1 MAAGGGAGLL
11 ERTMRGE
18 FIQPPADDESLYE
31 ALERQL
37 DTLGLPPDADRT
49 ARYII
54 GNIDANGY
62 LRRSPQ
68 AMATDMLLGEDF
80 EPTPEVME
88 QALEAVRSLDPPGV
102 GAESLRQSMELQLR
116 RMAPSTERDDALRI
130 VERHFDRLAA
140 RRFSQLRP
148 DAGDD
153 PTRLERA
160 LALLRRLNPKPG
172 AAFGGERAEATYVE
186 PDFLVDVGGDDIRVS
201 LAGSIPELALS
212 QSFAQAVRDM
222 DRRRG
227 AGRDPYV
234 VQRFNDAREY
244 LRILER
250 RQQTLMDVMT
260 AIVDLQRP
268 YFLSLGDEAL
278 LRPMGLK
285 DVAARSGLDV
295 SVISRATKNK
305 YAQMPWATVPLR
317 FFFSEGFSS
326 GNEGTVV
333 SGRGVEQAIRKAVEG
348 EDKRRPLSDEA
359 ICKIL
364 RADGYDVSRR
374 TVSKYRD
381 RSGHPGGPPEG
392 DEIRNMER
400 KNAGAPG
407 CVHASDKEHS
417 YDSRGRTFGV
427 RPLLFS
433 RTGLDWRWNRRVAD
447 RVSVAGVLLHYHAG
461 VVSAEAES
469 VAHGGAHGAAL
480 GLVEGEVEVVV
491 DLGIEV
497 LGVVVDRRGDDVL
510 VDGLDGE
517 NGLECSGGAEQV
529 AGHGLGGAEVQLVGV
544 VAEDFVY
551 GLLLAAVAD
560 GRGGAVQVDVVDV
573 LGPETCVAQ
582 GVLHDEDGSEP
593 FGVRG
598 GDVVCV
604 GAHAAAH
611 YFGVDLGSARLG
623 VLKLFEHERGGT
635 LADNE
640 PVLASR
646 RRGGMLP
653 WGRRCGWRG
662 RAWS

>member
-1 MAAGGGAGLL
+1 MVKTTVIYMNNSQHIEQQLRLGQRLSQQQVRFVRMLEMSGAEAAQDVRRELDENEAL
-11 ERTMRGE
+11 EVADDQPAAPQDEERPDTGWLPVVAPGSGRTMRGE

-186 PDFLVDVGGDDIRVS
+186 PDFLVDVVGDDIRVS

-268 YFLSLGDEAL
+268 YFLSLGDEVL

-381 RSGHPGGPPEG
+381 R
-392 DEIRNMER
+392 
-400 KNAGAPG
+400 
-407 CVHASDKEHS
+407 
-417 YDSRGRTFGV
+417 
-427 RPLLFS
+427 
-433 RTGLDWRWNRRVAD
+433 
-447 RVSVAGVLLHYHAG
+447 
-461 VVSAEAES
+461 
-469 VAHGGAHGAAL
+469 
-480 GLVEGEVEVVV
+480 
-491 DLGIEV
+491 LGIP
-497 LGVVVDRRGDDVL
+497 
-510 VDGLDGE
+510 
-517 NGLECSGGAEQV
+517 A
-529 AGHGLGGAEVQLVGV
+529 
-544 VAEDFVY
+544 
-551 GLLLAAVAD
+551 
-560 GRGGAVQVDVVDV
+560 
-573 LGPETCVAQ
+573 
-582 GVLHDEDGSEP
+582 
-593 FGVRG
+593 
-598 GDVVCV
+598 
-604 GAHAAAH
+604 
-611 YFGVDLGSARLG
+611 ARL
-623 VLKLFEHERGGT
+623 
-635 LADNE
+635 
-640 PVLASR
+640 
-646 RRGGMLP
+646 
-653 WGRRCGWRG
+653 
-662 RAWS
+662 RATR

>member
-1 MAAGGGAGLL
+1 
-11 ERTMRGE
+11 
-18 FIQPPADDESLYE
+18 
-31 ALERQL
+31 
-37 DTLGLPPDADRT
+37 
-49 ARYII
+49 
-54 GNIDANGY
+54 
-62 LRRSPQ
+62 
-68 AMATDMLLGEDF
+68 
-80 EPTPEVME
+80 ME

-172 AAFGGERAEATYVE
+172 APFGGERAEATYVE

-381 RSGHPGGPPEG
+381 R
-392 DEIRNMER
+392 
-400 KNAGAPG
+400 
-407 CVHASDKEHS
+407 
-417 YDSRGRTFGV
+417 
-427 RPLLFS
+427 
-433 RTGLDWRWNRRVAD
+433 
-447 RVSVAGVLLHYHAG
+447 
-461 VVSAEAES
+461 
-469 VAHGGAHGAAL
+469 
-480 GLVEGEVEVVV
+480 
-491 DLGIEV
+491 LGIP
-497 LGVVVDRRGDDVL
+497 
-510 VDGLDGE
+510 
-517 NGLECSGGAEQV
+517 A
-529 AGHGLGGAEVQLVGV
+529 
-544 VAEDFVY
+544 
-551 GLLLAAVAD
+551 
-560 GRGGAVQVDVVDV
+560 
-573 LGPETCVAQ
+573 
-582 GVLHDEDGSEP
+582 
-593 FGVRG
+593 
-598 GDVVCV
+598 
-604 GAHAAAH
+604 
-611 YFGVDLGSARLG
+611 ARL
-623 VLKLFEHERGGT
+623 
-635 LADNE
+635 
-640 PVLASR
+640 
-646 RRGGMLP
+646 
-653 WGRRCGWRG
+653 
-662 RAWS
+662 RATR